1 MRPIVHLRHQF
12 GVALITALL
21 VVSLASILAISLVEH
36 LNYDIRRTE
45 NILRLDQAQLYNDTA
60 VEFGRYL
67 LRLDI
72 NDNKY
77 DNLAQA
83 KFFNEQMAVFP
94 VDGGSVS
101 SELTDLSSCF
111 NLNNLSKTIP
121 SDKLASN
128 KLIFRTL
135 LSKLEIDAELHNTLT
150 DSLIDWLDKDDIS
163 EQQGAE
169 FDYYI
174 GLDSPYRTANGLMVS
189 PTELRL
195 VKGFTAKVIEGL
207 ENHICVLPKA
217 NTNIN
222 INTASLEML
231 ESISELGPHANKIIE
246 YRDGN
251 PEDPDDDAPFAS
263 VDEFKKYAIETLK
276 IQNYDPS
283 GLQVYSEYFMLESH
297 TQLGAGDIHLFSL
310 IYRDQE
316 DGQSQ
321 LIYQSR
327 GTL

>member
-1 MRPIVHLRHQF
+1 MKELLHLRHQP

-45 NILRLDQAQLYNDTA
+45 NILRLDQAELYNDNA
-60 VEFGRYL
+60 VEFGRGL
-67 LRLDI
+67 LRADR
-72 NDNKY
+72 
-77 DNLAQA
+77 NLNNEFDTLKEYSDA
-83 KFFNEQMAVFP
+83 NEQIFP
-94 VDGGSVS
+94 VDNGTITAKLLDQQG
-101 SELTDLSSCF
+101 CF
-111 NLNNLSKTIP
+111 NINNLSKTNP
-121 SDKLASN
+121 ATELARN
-128 KLIFRTL
+128 KLIFKSL
-135 LSKLEIDAELHNTLT
+135 LSNLEIDAALHNILT
-150 DSLIDWLDKDDIS
+150 DSLIDWLDEDDIS

-174 GLDSPYRTANGLMVS
+174 GLDTPYRTANGLMVS

-195 VKGFTAKVIEGL
+195 VKGYTPEIIENL
-207 ENHICVLPKA
+207 TKFICVLPKV
-217 NTNIN
+217 NTRIN

-231 ESISELGPHANKIIE
+231 ESISDLATHASKIIE
-246 YRDGN
+246 LRDGN
-251 PEDPDDDAPFAS
+251 PEDPDDDEPFATL
-263 VDEFKKYAIETLK
+263 DDFKKYAKDTLK
-276 IQNYDPS
+276 IPNYDPS

-310 IYRDQE
+310 IYRDQQ

-321 LIYQSR
+321 LIHQSR

>member
-1 MRPIVHLRHQF
+1 MKPLSHLRQQS

-45 NILRLDQAQLYNDTA
+45 NILRLDQAQLYNDNA
-60 VEFGRYL
+60 VEFGRGL
-67 LRLDI
+67 LRTDRA
-72 NDNKY
+72 DNNEFDTLKEY
-77 DNLAQA
+77 SDA
-83 KFFNEQMAVFP
+83 NEQVFP
-94 VDGGSVS
+94 VDNGTITAK
-101 SELTDLSSCF
+101 LLDLQGCF
-111 NLNNLSKTIP
+111 NINNLSKTNT
-121 SDKLASN
+121 SVELERN
-128 KLIFRTL
+128 KVIFRTL
-135 LSKLEIDAELHNTLT
+135 LSSLEIDAALLITLT
-150 DSLIDWLDKDDIS
+150 DCLIDWLDKDDIN

-174 GLDSPYRTANGLMVS
+174 GLDIPYRTANSLMVS

-195 VKGFTAKVIEGL
+195 VNGYTPKIIESL
-207 ENHICVLPKA
+207 EKHICVLPKV
-217 NTNIN
+217 NTRIN

-231 ESISELGPHANKIIE
+231 ESISDLAPHASKIIE

-263 VDEFKKYAIETLK
+263 LDDFKKHAKDILK

-283 GLQVYSEYFMLESH
+283 GLQVYSEYFMLESY
-297 TQLGAGDIHLFSL
+297 TQLGAGEIHLFSL

-321 LIYQSR
+321 LIHQSR

>member
-1 MRPIVHLRHQF
+1 MKALRHLRHQS

-45 NILRLDQAQLYNDTA
+45 NILRLDQAGLYNDNA
-60 VEFGRYL
+60 VKFGRGL
-67 LRLDI
+67 LRADR
-72 NDNKY
+72 
-77 DNLAQA
+77 NLNNEFDTLKEYSDA
-83 KFFNEQMAVFP
+83 NEQVFP
-94 VDGGSVS
+94 VDNGVITAK
-101 SELTDLSSCF
+101 LLDLQGCF
-111 NLNNLSKTIP
+111 NINNLSKTNP
-121 SDKLASN
+121 SAELTRN

-135 LSKLEIDAELHNTLT
+135 LGKLEIEAALHNTLT
-150 DSLIDWLDKDDIS
+150 DSLIDWLDEDDIS
-163 EQQGAE
+163 EQEGAE

-195 VKGFTAKVIEGL
+195 VKGYTPEIIEKL
-207 ENHICVLPKA
+207 TKYICVLPKV
-217 NTNIN
+217 NTRIN
-222 INTASLEML
+222 INTTSLEML
-231 ESISELGPHANKIIE
+231 ESIKELGAHASTIIE
-246 YRDGN
+246 FREGN
-251 PEDPDDDAPFAS
+251 PEDPDDDEAFATL
-263 VDEFKKYAIETLK
+263 DDFKKYAKDTLK
-276 IQNYDPS
+276 IPNYDPS

-297 TQLGAGDIHLFSL
+297 TQLGAGEIHLYSL

-321 LIYQSR
+321 LIHQSR

>member
-1 MRPIVHLRHQF
+1 MRALLQLRHQS

-45 NILRLDQAQLYNDTA
+45 NILRLDQAQLYNDNA
-60 VEFGRYL
+60 VEFGRGL
-67 LRLDI
+67 LRSDRVLNNEFDTLTE
-72 NDNKY
+72 Y
-77 DNLAQA
+77 STA
-83 KFFNEQMAVFP
+83 NEQTFP
-94 VDGGSVS
+94 VDNGTITAS
-101 SELTDLSSCF
+101 LLDLQGCF
-111 NLNNLSKTIP
+111 NINNLSKTNP
-121 SDKLASN
+121 SAELARN

-135 LSKLEIDAELHNTLT
+135 LSKLEVDAALHNTLT
-150 DSLIDWLDKDDIS
+150 DSLIDWLDKDDIN

-195 VKGFTAKVIEGL
+195 VKGYTQEIIEGL
-207 ENHICVLPKA
+207 TKYICVLPKV
-217 NTNIN
+217 NTRIN
-222 INTASLEML
+222 INTARLQML
-231 ESISELGPHANKIIE
+231 ESISDLAPHASKIIE

-251 PEDPDDDAPFAS
+251 PEDPEDDEPFATL
-263 VDEFKKYAIETLK
+263 DDFKRYAKDTLK
-276 IQNYDPS
+276 IQNYDPT
-283 GLQVYSEYFMLESH
+283 GLQVYSEYFMLESY
-297 TQLGAGDIHLFSL
+297 TQLGAGEIHLFSL
-310 IYRDQE
+310 IYRDQQ

-321 LIYQSR
+321 LIHQSR

>member
-1 MRPIVHLRHQF
+1 MRPLLHLRHQS

-45 NILRLDQAQLYNDTA
+45 NILRLDQAQLYNDNA
-60 VEFGRYL
+60 VEFGRGL
-67 LRLDI
+67 LRTDI
-72 NDNKY
+72 VLNNKFDTLKEY
-77 DNLAQA
+77 SDA
-83 KFFNEQMAVFP
+83 NEQVFP
-94 VDGGSVS
+94 VDNGAITAK
-101 SELTDLSSCF
+101 LLDLQGCF
-111 NLNNLSKTIP
+111 NINNLSKTIP

-135 LSKLEIDAELHNTLT
+135 LSKLEIDAALHNTLT

-251 PEDPDDDAPFAS
+251 PEDPDDDVPFAS

-276 IQNYDPS
+276 ITNYDPS

>member
-1 MRPIVHLRHQF
+1 MRPLLHLRHQS

-45 NILRLDQAQLYNDTA
+45 NILRLDQAQLYNDNA
-60 VEFGRYL
+60 VEFGRGL
-67 LRLDI
+67 LRTDI
-72 NDNKY
+72 VLNNKFDTLKEY
-77 DNLAQA
+77 SDA
-83 KFFNEQMAVFP
+83 NEQVFP
-94 VDGGSVS
+94 VDNGIITAR
-101 SELTDLSSCF
+101 LLDLQGCF
-111 NLNNLSKTIP
+111 NINNLSKTNT
-121 SDKLASN
+121 SEKLASS
-128 KLIFRTL
+128 KLIFRSL
-135 LSKLEIDAELHNTLT
+135 LSKLEIDAALHNTLI

-195 VKGFTAKVIEGL
+195 VKGFTAKIIEKL
-207 ENHICVLPKA
+207 ENHICVLPRV

-231 ESISELGPHANKIIE
+231 ESISELEAHASKIIE
-246 YRDGN
+246 YRDGS
-251 PEDPDDDAPFAS
+251 PEDPEDDAPFES
-263 VDEFKKYAIETLK
+263 LDDFKKYAIETLK
-276 IQNYDPS
+276 ITNYAPS

-297 TQLGAGDIHLFSL
+297 TQLGAGEIHLFSL

-316 DGQSQ
+316 DGKSR
-321 LIYQSR
+321 LIRQSR